1 MSGRVALAQGTF
13 DLLHPGHVHYLRE
26 AAEYGDELHVIVAR
40 GGNVTHKQTPVCPD
54 RQRRDMVDALEV
66 VDEAHLGDEED
77 FYVPVRAIDPDV
89 VVLGFDQHHDVDGIR
104 AALRDRGLDADVV
117 RASGREPHYE
127 GEILSTNSLIER
139 LVDQRG

>member
-40 GGNVTHKQTPVCPD
+40 CDNVTHKPAPVCPD
-54 RQRRDMVDALEV
+54 RQRCEMVAALSV
-66 VDEAHLGDEED
+66 VDEARLGDEDD

-89 VVLGFDQHHDVDGIR
+89 VVLGFDQHHDPEEIR
-104 AALRDRGLDADVV
+104 TALRDRGVDADVV
-117 RASGREPHYE
+117 RASGREPRYE
-127 GEILSTNSLIER
+127 GEILSTNR
-139 LVDQRG
+139 LVDRLLERRG